1 MPLRIGDLIKIIEAS
16 SIRLPRTG
24 TGRNHQIVARDLETC
39 IGDHFLKRD
48 YVKGSDDYK
57 HMMLRRAWTPMKAYR
72 FNQLRPY
79 QQEDVLQDDNEWLA
93 ERKINGWRMM
103 ITFIPNT
110 TPRFWGGN
118 LSTVNFLP
126 TDYTKHIILKP
137 NKAPYTKNYPATSS
151 NFSGLIGRTCIL
163 DCEVTVKDGDEMLS
177 DHASLI
183 RVQEILG
190 SNADRARRMQE
201 EATLLFNVFDRID
214 PKQLMQ
220 PYYGRKLDAI
230 ESVLLLQLPTECALW
245 QFLHVK
251 IVAQKK
257 KAYCHKIWKEG
268 GEGVILKHKMAL
280 YTPGSRLRTH
290 QIKVKRSHSDMVGD
304 DIDAF
309 ITRTFETPEW
319 SKLNLI
325 GGVELSLYLK
335 EGDELNEHVIAKVT
349 SIPDHMRKQLTNDP
363 EAWLGKVV
371 VCDGQDLSARNRRL
385 LHAKVA
391 WSRGVRK
398 DKNPRDCIMELNE
411 IEGVKF

>member
-1 MPLRIGDLIKIIEAS
+1 MPPRIGDLLKIIEAS
-16 SIRLPRTG
+16 KIRLPQTG
-24 TGRNHQIVARDLETC
+24 TGRNHQIVARDLEAC

-48 YVKGSDDYK
+48 YIEGSDDYK
-57 HMMLRRAWTPMKAYR
+57 HMVLRRAWTPMKAYR
-72 FNQLRPY
+72 FNQLKPLI
-79 QQEDVLQDDNEWLA
+79 QDEVLRDDNEWLA

-103 ITFIPNT
+103 ITFIPHT

-126 TDYTKHIILKP
+126 TDYTKHVILKHGY
-137 NKAPYTKNYPATSS
+137 KPYTKSYPATSTK
-151 NFSGLIGRTCIL
+151 FTDLLKKPCIL
-163 DCEVTVKDGDEMLS
+163 DCEVIVKDRDTELS

-183 RVQEILG
+183 RIQEILG

-201 EATLLFNVFDRID
+201 EATLLFKVFDQIN
-214 PKQLMQ
+214 PKSMMQ
-220 PYYGRKLDAI
+220 SYYSRKLDAI
-230 ESVLLLQLPTECALW
+230 ESVLTLKLPTESALW
-245 QFLHVK
+245 QFDHVHTH
-251 IVAQKK
+251 ANDK
-257 KAYCHKIWKEG
+257 KAYAHKIWKEG
-268 GEGVILKHKMAL
+268 GEGIILKHKLAM

-319 SKLNLI
+319 SKLGLI

-335 EGDELNEHVIAKVT
+335 TGDSLDEHVIAKVT
-349 SIPDHMRKQLTNDP
+349 SIPDHIRKALTDDP
-363 EAWLGKVV
+363 EAWLNKVV

-391 WSRGVRK
+391 WSRGIRK
-398 DKNPRDCIMELNE
+398 DKNPNDCIMELGE
-411 IEGVKF
+411 ITGVKF